1 MATNKADWADA
12 LHQRIADAIKA
23 ARQDKFTAEKLEGET
38 ERLGHPVSRY
48 ALANYESG
56 RKRRLD
62 VAELVVLAT
71 ALDVAPSELLFPGD
85 PDDLVELP
93 GQTMTTLQARA
104 WFGANPLLDQ
114 LARAITGPPKPD
126 KRVAFGGVVHKKE
139 GKR

>member
-104 WFGANPLLDQ
+104 WFGLTPTRS
-114 LARAITGPPKPD
+114 ARSRDHGSSKPD